1 MLSPIEV
8 MPQNGGVPIRLF
20 VTPDLL
26 PDAAT
31 LAQLES
37 LANVPGLAHHV
48 AGLPDIHR
56 KSRNP
61 TPTGTVVVAKNAL
74 VPRAVDAGIN
84 CGMRILRTDIDVRD
98 ITATALDELYGTVM
112 RLVPGHQHD
121 QQILSR
127 AEVEEILVH
136 GGSLVPENLWS
147 QRCRAALHRGP
158 GHRADGHTGRRG
170 HSGQCAAQGHQ

>member
-20 VTPDLL
+20 LTPDLL

-37 LANVPGLAHHV
+37 LANVSGLEHHV

-74 VPRAVDAGIN
+74 VPRAVDAGVN
-84 CGMRILRTDIDVRD
+84 CGMRILRTDIDVREGQKAVVGKANVIGGKLARRYRLHYRTSNSNASNTVD
-98 ITATALDELYGTVM
+98 LQAAYETEMSTWGAVLGGANLIYHAAGWLEGGLTASYEKLVLDV
-112 RLVPGHQHD
+112 
-121 QQILSR
+121 
-127 AEVEEILVH
+127 
-136 GGSLVPENLWS
+136 
-147 QRCRAALHRGP
+147 
-158 GHRADGHTGRRG
+158 
-170 HSGQCAAQGHQ
+170 